1 MLELDDVYEPVGV
14 TSKEDICIAQ
24 KQIAFKSNEQS
35 SYEKPLEL
43 NVNLEH
49 FEQRSNL
56 DNEEETVIT
65 TLGVIKRKE

>member
-24 KQIAFKSNEQS
+24 QIAFNRNEQS

-56 DNEEETVIT
+56 DNEEETLIT
-65 TLGVIKRKE
+65 TLGVIKRTE